1 VVQIFLVVKIE
12 SQNPC
17 ENLVGPK
24 MNSVLGKISS
34 IFEYVRDESGRPTG
48 DTQNVISKD
57 LQAKLN
63 SGMSYRV
70 TAKVDGTCCWIH
82 DGELWARQDIKKGR
96 TAPEGWVPT
105 NGTEPDAG
113 GHLIGFRPLAAG
125 DKWHRDA
132 LTDNSTSGLFI
143 ESNNYVVRPL
153 SDFENATVELVGPKI
168 NGNKHGLEKHALI
181 VHGSIDVTESIGDRW
196 ICHETMI
203 EWLTTDGAKY
213 EGVVVHMSDGSCYK
227 THRGHV
233 KMNTLNWGVP
243 LI

>member
-1 VVQIFLVVKIE
+1 M
-12 SQNPC
+12 NP
-17 ENLVGPK
+17 
-24 MNSVLGKISS
+24 VLGKINS
-34 IFEYVRDESGRPTG
+34 IFEYVRDDSGRPTG
-48 DTQNVISKD
+48 DTQNIISKD
-57 LQAKLN
+57 LQEKLA
-63 SGMSYRV
+63 SDMSYRV

-82 DGELWARQDIKKGR
+82 QGTLWARQDVKTGR

-113 GHLIGFRPLAAG
+113 GHLIGFRPLNTG

-132 LTDNSTSGLFI
+132 LKDNGTSGLFI
-143 ESNNYVVRPL
+143 QRGEDGNFIYATHPL
-153 SDFENATVELVGPKI
+153 SDFENVTVELVGPKL

-196 ICHETMI
+196 KTHETMT

-213 EGVVVHMSDGSCYK
+213 EGVVIHMSDGSCYK

-233 KMNTLNWGVP
+233 KMSTTKWGAP
-243 LI
+243 MF